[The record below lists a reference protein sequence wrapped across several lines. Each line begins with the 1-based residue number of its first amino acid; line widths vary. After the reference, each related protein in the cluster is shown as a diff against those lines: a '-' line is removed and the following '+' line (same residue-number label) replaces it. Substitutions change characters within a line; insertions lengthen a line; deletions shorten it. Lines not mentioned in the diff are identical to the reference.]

1 MLTGIFKWGGQAVV
15 YAGMALWLGYFANMP
30 VYTHLDPELALIK
43 LSVLHS
49 AQRKGECRKRTQEEL
64 DALNPNMRKPYDC
77 PRERLPIHIELLLD
91 GKVVYDEVLQPA
103 GLSKGSQ
110 TRAYRRIPATPGEHE
125 LTVRMVDSARTDGYD
140 YSAAARV
147 RLDAGHIFVVDFRA
161 EDGGFLLHGPVI
173 ETLPES

>member
-1 MLTGIFKWGGQAVV
+1 MIGLIKWGGQAVV

-43 LSVLHS
+43 LSVIHS

-64 DALNPNMRKPYDC
+64 EALNPNMRKPYDC

-91 GKVVYDEVLQPA
+91 GELIYDEILQAA

-110 TRAYRRIPATPGEHE
+110 TRAYKRLPAVAGEHE
-125 LTVRMVDSARTDGYD
+125 LIVRMVDSARTEGYD
-140 YSAAARV
+140 YMAAAKIK
-147 RLDAGHIFVVDFRA
+147 LSPGEIFVVDFRA
-161 EDGGFLLHGPVI
+161 ESGGFILRGPVI
-173 ETLPES
+173 ENLSEG

>member
-1 MLTGIFKWGGQAVV
+1 MITLFKWGGQAVI

-43 LSVLHS
+43 LSVIHS
-49 AQRKGECRKRTQEEL
+49 ANRKGECRKRTKEEL

-91 GKVVYDEVLQPA
+91 GEQVYDEILQPA

-110 TRAYRRIPATPGEHE
+110 TRAYQRLPAMAGEHE
-125 LTVRMVDSARTDGYD
+125 LVVRMVDSARTEGYD
-140 YSAAARV
+140 YMKAAKIRLSA
-147 RLDAGHIFVVDFRA
+147 GEIFVVDFRV
-161 EDGGFLLHGPVI
+161 ESGGFILRGPVI
-173 ETLPES
+173 ENLSEG